1 MRADMDAQA
10 MRGGVLDGA
19 QLADVADGWR
29 MLLKTLCIVKSPD
42 SGRLLEQ
49 QRMISGDFALAAS
62 TALSAGAGFSDR
74 ARFRSPFSLNHKDS

>member
-1 MRADMDAQA
+1 MDAEA

-62 TALSAGAGFSDR
+62 TALSAGA
-74 ARFRSPFSLNHKDS
+74 